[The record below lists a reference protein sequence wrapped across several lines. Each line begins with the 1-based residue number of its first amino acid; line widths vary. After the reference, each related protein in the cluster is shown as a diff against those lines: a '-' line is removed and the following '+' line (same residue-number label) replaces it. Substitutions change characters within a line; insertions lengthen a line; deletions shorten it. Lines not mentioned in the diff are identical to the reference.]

1 MQPICRKCSAMATA
15 KAAPSSGSVAEPS
28 SSSSTSECGVAVRE
42 MKSMLVTCIKQDQPG
57 LTRLGRPRAAVPTWT
72 LLTLARCVGQGNRHA
87 VVVFGETSFGELQ
100 FQFTQNFGHSADCV
114 GVFADE
120 MGHLQQDAMNLS
132 LLFLQQSHELV
143 ILLNGF
149 QRLDKDGLPARTRA
163 VSYTLHPPLLL
174 GLYGYNETLTPNGDQ
189 FLLNRSAF
197 GQSAQICAQ

>member
-1 MQPICRKCSAMATA
+1 MT
-15 KAAPSSGSVAEPS
+15 G
-28 SSSSTSECGVAVRE
+28 
-42 MKSMLVTCIKQDQPG
+42 IKQDQPG

-100 FQFTQNFGHSADCV
+100 FQFTQNFGRSADCV

-120 MGHLQQDAMNLS
+120 TGHLQQDAMNLS

-143 ILLNGF
+143 ILL
-149 QRLDKDGLPARTRA
+149 
-163 VSYTLHPPLLL
+163 S
-174 GLYGYNETLTPNGDQ
+174 LYGYNETLTPNGDQ

>member
-1 MQPICRKCSAMATA
+1 MT
-15 KAAPSSGSVAEPS
+15 G
-28 SSSSTSECGVAVRE
+28 
-42 MKSMLVTCIKQDQPG
+42 IKQDQPG

-100 FQFTQNFGHSADCV
+100 FQFTQNFGRSADCV

-120 MGHLQQDAMNLS
+120 TGHLQQDAMNLS

-163 VSYTLHPPLLL
+163 VNYTLHPPLLL